1 MDNWLQL
8 PTSDKNK
15 LAERELSAGLNS
27 LKLFK
32 LDEASKHFEGKN
44 TSLSFSIDLLTHTHT
59 RQNRID

>member
-1 MDNWLQL
+1 MDSWLKL

-32 LDEASKHFEGKN
+32 LDDASKHFEGTLFFFFN
-44 TSLSFSIDLLTHTHT
+44 LDE
-59 RQNRID
+59 RER

>member
-44 TSLSFSIDLLTHTHT
+44 TSLSFSIDLFF
-59 RQNRID
+59 